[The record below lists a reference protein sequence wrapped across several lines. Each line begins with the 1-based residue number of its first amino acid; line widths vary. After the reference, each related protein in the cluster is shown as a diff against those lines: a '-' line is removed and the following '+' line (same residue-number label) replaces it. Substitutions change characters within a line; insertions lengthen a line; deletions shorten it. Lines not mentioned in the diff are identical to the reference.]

1 MDSTVERGEETS
13 SVWGRETVIQGGAL
27 KFALVRDAKCDP
39 SSYSRPT
46 RFDRMG
52 WNSSARWQRVD
63 CHTSPVPSVHS
74 CEERPFRR
82 TLHYLSHVARKGVVK

>member
-13 SVWGRETVIQGGAL
+13 SVCGRETVIQGGAL

-52 WNSSARWQRVD
+52 WNS
-63 CHTSPVPSVHS
+63 
-74 CEERPFRR
+74 
-82 TLHYLSHVARKGVVK
+82 